1 MGDMIELPRVRE
13 LKASIDDLRQSVAE
27 AIYTKEYLIHVVGRE
42 IEMADRLASYDVEID
57 ILEARCRIL
66 VLARERERRLAGR
79 TVAGKIAEAQMDE
92 ILGQWE
98 GELNRKKTLL
108 AEARA
113 WKARPAAKEEALRG
127 LMMLLI
133 KALHPDLNPEA
144 CDEALMEKAADA
156 FRAGDEKA
164 LRKLADEAERDEGD
178 SLPGSLL
185 EEEAR
190 LKNLRDRYADGIAA
204 IRKGPPFAGV
214 LDAEAREARWK
225 DLIKERGR
233 LEKVREK
240 EEAAFKALFGN
251 TKPKEKKEDDG

>member
-27 AIYTKEYLIHVVGRE
+27 AIYTKAYLIHVVGRE
-42 IEMADRLASYDVEID
+42 IEMADRLAFYDVEID

-98 GELNRKKTLL
+98 GELSRKKTLL

-113 WKARPAAKEEALRG
+113 WKARPAAKEEALRR

-164 LRKLADEAERDEGD
+164 LRALLNEAKREGSQSPPER
-178 SLPGSLL
+178 LL
-185 EEEAR
+185 KEEKR
-190 LKNLRDRYADGIAA
+190 LEYLLLGYIKEVAA
-204 IRKGPPFAGV
+204 IKQRPPFAGV
-214 LDAEAREARWK
+214 LDAEAREARRK

>member
-1 MGDMIELPRVRE
+1 MGDMIELPLVRE

-27 AIYTKEYLIHVVGRE
+27 AIYTKAYLIHVVGRE

-79 TVAGKIAEAQMDE
+79 TVAGKIMEAQMDE

-113 WKARPAAKEEALRG
+113 WKARPTAREEALRG

-133 KALHPDLNPEA
+133 KALHPDLNPA
-144 CDEALMEKAADA
+144 AGDEALMEKAMNA

-164 LRKLADEAERDEGD
+164 LRALLNEAKREGSQSPPER
-178 SLPGSLL
+178 LL
-185 EEEAR
+185 KEEKR
-190 LKNLRDRYADGIAA
+190 LEYLLLGYIKEVAA
-204 IRKGPPFAGV
+204 IKQRTPFTAA
-214 LDAEAREARWK
+214 LDSREREARRRE
-225 DLIKERGR
+225 LIKEIER
-233 LEKVREK
+233 LEKVQEK